1 MLAKSDVARVYE
13 TVLSIP
19 GMNESVKIT
28 LNIHRK
34 NVLLLNKIIERGL
47 LVKNSD
53 DKAHNVLDIISEE
66 NQQDLRLI
74 AADLLDKA
82 GLTQMNQKLEAL

>member
-1 MLAKSDVARVYE
+1 MLSKSDVAKVYE

-34 NVLLLNKIIERGL
+34 NVLLLNKIIERGMS
-47 LVKNSD
+47 VKNPD
-53 DKAHNVLDIISEE
+53 DKVHHVLDMMPEE
-66 NQQDLRLI
+66 SFQDMQLL
-74 AADLLDKA
+74 AAELLQKA
-82 GLTQMNQKLEAL
+82 GLTEMNQKLETL